1 MKYIVVTGGVLSGLG
16 KGISVSSIGLLLK
29 SRGLKV
35 SAIKIDPYL
44 NCDAGTMNPYQH
56 GEVYVLDD
64 GGEVDLDLGSYE
76 RFLDVSLTKDH
87 NITTGKIYLSVI
99 EKERSGDYLG
109 TTVQIIPH
117 ITNEIKD
124 TIKRVAKNS
133 KADVMLVE
141 VGGTVG
147 DIESMPFL
155 EAVRQLSMDV
165 GKDNCLFIHTTLVPV
180 IGVVGEQKTKPTQ
193 HSVKELK
200 AIGLQPNVIIARG
213 EKNLTDEIRQK
224 ISLFCDVPFDA
235 VVSAPDTSSI
245 YQVPMLFEDQKLTDY
260 ILDNLSQKGRKG
272 DLNDWVAFLNN
283 ITKPTEEVS
292 IAIVGKYT
300 RLMDSYLSHIEALS
314 HAGASLKVKI
324 KIVWVESDD
333 LEKGTGFD
341 SLEKA
346 SGILIPGGFG
356 DRGIEGKIS
365 AIKFAREKGI
375 PFLGVCLGF
384 QLAVI
389 EYSRNLLGLRDANS
403 TEFDP
408 RTPNPV
414 VDLLPEQRK
423 IKKMGATMRLGAQ
436 DVLVEKKSRTY
447 KLYKRGKI
455 SERHRHRYEVNPK
468 YINRLE
474 KEGMIFTGKSPDAK
488 RMEILEL
495 QDHLYFIASQF
506 HPEFKSR
513 PIKPSPLHLG
523 LVRAACKFKE
533 KEMTAKVF

>member
-1 MKYIVVTGGVLSGLG
+1 MSGLG

-44 NCDAGTMNPYQH
+44 NCDAGTMNPFQH

-165 GKDNCLFIHTTLVPV
+165 GKDNCLFIHTTLVPI

-213 EKNLTDEIRQK
+213 EKTLTNEIRQK

-260 ILDNLSQKGRKG
+260 ILDKLSQKGGKG

-333 LEKGTGFD
+333 LEKGKGFD
-341 SLEKA
+341 LLQKA

-365 AIKFAREKGI
+365 AIKFARESGI

-389 EYSRNLLGLRDANS
+389 EYSRNLLGLKDANS

-408 RTPNPV
+408 RTQNPV

-436 DVLVEKKSRTY
+436 DVLVEKKSHAY
-447 KLYKRGKI
+447 ELYKKSKI

-488 RMEILEL
+488 RMEVLEL
-495 QDHLYFIASQF
+495 QGHPYFIASQF

-523 LVRAACKFKE
+523 LVGFACKFKRE
-533 KEMTAKVF
+533 KMSAKVF